1 MVHESNPVIYADDI
15 CIIISTNIIIIQVTF
30 GFVRDGIR
38 AIEQWSTNNFLTLNS
53 SKGKHMLFSR
63 KQSNCLNVCIF

>member
-30 GFVRDGIR
+30 DLSGMIL
-38 AIEQWSTNNFLTLNS
+38 EQLNSGLPINFLLLIHQRVNTC
-53 SKGKHMLFSR
+53 FF
-63 KQSNCLNVCIF
+63 QESNLTA